1 MAKVI
6 LPSGEIRN
14 FVDVVTAAE
23 LMVES
28 PNFFLV
34 NGRSLTIGGRFEP
47 LGADEELE
55 LGNIYAMYP
64 MKRRRSR
71 VTAADLTILF
81 VGAAAADQRRR
92 RIMISSDGD
101 EGGRRRRLSLD
112 GGVDRAF
119 RSIESGEER
128 QRRRRL
134 SLDGG
139 GGVYGLENKFKCGR
153 STRPMLDTIKE

>member
-6 LPSGEIRN
+6 LPSGEMRN

-55 LGNIYAMYP
+55 LGNIYVMYP

-81 VGAAAADQRRR
+81 MGAAADQRRR
-92 RIMISSDGD
+92 RTMISSDGD

-119 RSIESGEER
+119 RLMESGDEG

-134 SLDGG
+134 SLDSG